1 MKMLISPSDDRRH
14 VILEFKD
21 DEDTYKPSSDDRRHV
36 ILKFKGYGN
45 IPSPFVMLVAMLFQ
59 KFKDDGN

>member
-1 MKMLISPSDDRRH
+1 MIVATLFSK
-14 VILEFKD
+14 FKD
-21 DEDTYKPSSDDRRHV
+21 
-36 ILKFKGYGN
+36 YGN